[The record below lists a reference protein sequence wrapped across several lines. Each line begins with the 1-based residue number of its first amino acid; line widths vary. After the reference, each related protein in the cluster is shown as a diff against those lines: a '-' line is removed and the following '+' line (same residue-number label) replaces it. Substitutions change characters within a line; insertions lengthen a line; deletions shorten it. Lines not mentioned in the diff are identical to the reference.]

1 MRISAKSAIF
11 FVLGFALHAVAQTTT
26 APTAAPFD
34 KKIAERARA
43 TIEKLT
49 SPEFAGRG
57 AETRDMVVKY
67 LETELTA
74 IGLRPIGDSYKKPAN
89 HGPWK
94 GTNVVGFLPGSDP
107 ELAKRHIIVSAHFDH
122 LGKRNG
128 VVHPGASDNAAGTAA
143 CLETARL
150 MAEKPLRHSV
160 AFCFFDLEE
169 VGLIGSRAYAAEP
182 AMPLDQCD
190 FFATMDIL
198 GRRSLGVVDDYLI
211 ATGWERSPEVLAHTR
226 DAGRP
231 WKIEI
236 GHFGSDISGDRSD
249 FVAFREKKIPFLFF
263 TTAENEDYHK
273 STDTADKIDFGLLS
287 RQIETI
293 QSVVRSIDAR
303 PKALAF
309 AESNVIDPIE
319 FESFSKFCGF
329 VRAAKGAELP
339 EMIAGQLIMLER
351 WAQKCV
357 DDKTV
362 GPDERKKLLGA
373 ARQMQGALR

>member
-1 MRISAKSAIF
+1 MRTSATIVIF
-11 FVLGFALHAVAQTTT
+11 LFLSVGLDVCAQATT
-26 APTAAPFD
+26 APSKPAFS
-34 KKIAERARA
+34 KKIADRART

-57 AETRDMVVKY
+57 AETREIVVKY
-67 LETELTA
+67 LESELTA
-74 IGLRPIGDSYKKPAN
+74 IGIRPIGDSYRQPAN
-89 HGPWK
+89 WGPWK
-94 GTNVVGFLPGSDP
+94 GTNVVGILPGSDP
-107 ELAKRHIIVSAHFDH
+107 ELAKRHIIVSAHYDH

-128 VVHPGASDNAAGTAA
+128 AVHPGASDNAAGTAA

-150 MAEKPLRHSV
+150 LVDQPLKHSV
-160 AFCFFDLEE
+160 VFCFFDLEE

-190 FFATMDIL
+190 FFVTMDIL
-198 GRRSLGVVDDYLI
+198 GRRALGVVDDYLI
-211 ATGWERSPEVLAHTR
+211 ATGWERAPEVLAHTR
-226 DAGRP
+226 DAGAP

-273 STDTADKIDFGLLS
+273 PTDTADKIDTALLS

-293 QSVVRSIDAR
+293 HAVVRSIDAR
-303 PKALAF
+303 PQPIKF
-309 AESNVIDPIE
+309 SETQVIDPIE
-319 FESFSKFCGF
+319 FDAFSKFCGH
-329 VRAAKGAELP
+329 VRTAKGEELP
-339 EMIAGQLIMLER
+339 EMVAGQIVMLER
-351 WAQKCV
+351 WAKKCV

-362 GPDERKKLLGA
+362 GPDERKKLLAA
-373 ARQMQGALR
+373 ARQMQGGLR